1 MANKKKVKELDLSS
15 TQVKNILFYLMLVI
29 VIGLSIFAYL
39 KIRDGSISCM
49 ASPIQYGI
57 SKLQSSSTQ
66 EITCSCSSP
75 GVDNVLY
82 YTLDNI
88 TFGKGEGLIYP

>member
-1 MANKKKVKELDLSS
+1 MAKKEQALGFTSP
-15 TQVKNILFYLMLVI
+15 QVKNALFYFMIILV
-29 VIGLSIFAYL
+29 VGLSIFAYI

-49 ASPIQYGI
+49 AAPIQYGI
-57 SKLQSSSTQ
+57 SKMQSSSTQ

-82 YTLDNI
+82 YTKDNV
-88 TFGKGEGLIYP
+88 TFGKRGGLLYP